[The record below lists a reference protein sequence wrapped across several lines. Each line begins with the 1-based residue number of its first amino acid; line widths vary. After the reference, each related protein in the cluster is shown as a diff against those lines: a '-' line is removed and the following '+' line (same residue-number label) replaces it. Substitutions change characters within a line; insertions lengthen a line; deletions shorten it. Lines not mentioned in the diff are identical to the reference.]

1 MTNKKSCSTTSGY
14 QPIKKE
20 DMVRLNEYFDRSTP
34 KKLQQEI
41 LFNIVYHNGFCG
53 REWIRNLK
61 KEDIRIETGPDGLK
75 YVNVVKSENEKNVK
89 SNDCRNIR
97 QVAMY
102 KFPNSEKCNVASVEK
117 YLSML
122 PTENSFFSKAKK

>member
-1 MTNKKSCSTTSGY
+1 M
-14 QPIKKE
+14 
-20 DMVRLNEYFDRSTP
+20 
-34 KKLQQEI
+34 
-41 LFNIVYHNGFCG
+41 
-53 REWIRNLK
+53 
-61 KEDIRIETGPDGLK
+61 K

-122 PTENSFFSKAKK
+122 PTENSALFPKPKRREKVFIVKKKSLEKTRCMIL